1 MNIGWTDRSRK
12 KVLGFRSPA
21 ATAISLRFP
30 LKIYCKWGV
39 TSISWWRQGAEFGLC
54 QRSHRTLVRHGVMP
68 SSVGFREEKGCIWNW
83 VMLRIGCRH
92 ADVKVFFSAE
102 FRDLRHVAAH
112 TLGLPYCLHFRFDLV
127 NRCEDK
133 VCSKIQCCDLSL
145 FHCLVALHISC
156 SVLGYSRYLCS
167 VTQSLKHAVESHAE
181 VLFQR
186 TLAVSKVLS
195 KEGRQKMFE
204 RLSFTMWS
212 PVKLQAVQWLWVMW
226 YCCWELITWV
236 VHSHQLWYCGTP
248 RCCWWIMCNFVDQIH
263 RHGAKFFWGTH
274 DIRSSWL
281 KHRRFSIVFSCFFQ
295 EYEQI
300 DQSENLSFLIL
311 SAKAKLPHVVFC
323 PPPPRFIRARNAGVA
338 KAFSIQWYATW
349 DSAVVNRLSGNWTH
363 LFGSTAFLL
372 VTLHEVPCEKILKNT
387 KPQGLLL
394 HILEG
399 CVRDGRA
406 HFEVNQSLFSTTM
419 SCACLV
425 WSLLLPP

>member
-1 MNIGWTDRSRK
+1 MGGDLNLMVD
-12 KVLGFRSPA
+12 V
-21 ATAISLRFP
+21 
-30 LKIYCKWGV
+30 
-39 TSISWWRQGAEFGLC
+39 QGAEFGLC

-156 SVLGYSRYLCS
+156 SVFRLLKILVLGDAISEACCWIS
-167 VTQSLKHAVESHAE
+167 CWGPI
-181 VLFQR
+181 QR

-281 KHRRFSIVFSCFFQ
+281 KHRRFSIVFSRNMNKLINLRICHFWFWVPKRNYPTWCFVRPLRDSSELETLEWPRHFQ
-295 EYEQI
+295 Y
-300 DQSENLSFLIL
+300 N
-311 SAKAKLPHVVFC
+311 
-323 PPPPRFIRARNAGVA
+323 GM
-338 KAFSIQWYATW
+338 
-349 DSAVVNRLSGNWTH
+349 
-363 LFGSTAFLL
+363 LL
-372 VTLHEVPCEKILKNT
+372 GI
-387 KPQGLLL
+387 LLL
-394 HILEG
+394 SIACLETGRTYLGALLFCLLLCMKCLAKKFWKIQNHKGCCCIFLEG

-406 HFEVNQSLFSTTM
+406 HFEVKPISFFHYYELCMFWFWSFAPPSLT
-419 SCACLV
+419 A
-425 WSLLLPP
+425 P